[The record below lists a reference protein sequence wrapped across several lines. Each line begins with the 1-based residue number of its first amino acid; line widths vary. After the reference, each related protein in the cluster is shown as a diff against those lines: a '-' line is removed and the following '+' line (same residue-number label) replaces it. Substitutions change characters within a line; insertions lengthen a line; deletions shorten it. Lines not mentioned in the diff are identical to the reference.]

1 MEERYKLGEDEAE
14 ESISAKINLLEVVE
28 RSLK

>member
-1 MEERYKLGEDEAE
+1 MEERYKFGEDEAGE
-14 ESISAKINLLEVVE
+14 NISAKIILLEVVE